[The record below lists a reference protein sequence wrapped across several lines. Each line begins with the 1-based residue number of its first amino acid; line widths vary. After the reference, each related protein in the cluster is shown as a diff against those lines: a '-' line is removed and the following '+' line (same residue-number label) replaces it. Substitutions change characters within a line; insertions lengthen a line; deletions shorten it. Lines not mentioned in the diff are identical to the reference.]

1 MLSLLKNGK
10 TVLIMALLSLLAIYL
25 LGWAW
30 IGIILYLIDFAVSIL
45 VLVQEYKAKG
55 VGIDAFITSK
65 LKDVFS
71 KDIFE
76 KGSHVIV
83 ICLVPLA
90 LYLFYCDIVVDQAV
104 KSLNQLQDSF
114 SDLLDY

>member
-1 MLSLLKNGK
+1 M
-10 TVLIMALLSLLAIYL
+10 
-25 LGWAW
+25 
-30 IGIILYLIDFAVSIL
+30 
-45 VLVQEYKAKG
+45 QEYKAKG

-114 SDLLDY
+114 SDWLDY